1 MGRQAI
7 GPQEINRASVL
18 MDWSK
23 ILSDAGIPES
33 PGRDQA
39 QERAAAVTAARY
51 ERDGH
56 KRAKGSNTRK
66 VKKAARMDYSKQL

>member
-1 MGRQAI
+1 MGRQAVD
-7 GPQEINRASVL
+7 PQKINRASVL
-18 MDWSK
+18 MNWSK
-23 ILSDAGIPES
+23 ILSEAGIPDS

-39 QERAAAVTAARY
+39 QKSAAAVIAARY
-51 ERDGH
+51 ERDGR

>member
-1 MGRQAI
+1 
-7 GPQEINRASVL
+7 

-23 ILSDAGIPES
+23 ILSDSGIPEP

-39 QERAAAVTAARY
+39 QEMADAVTTARY
-51 ERDGH
+51 ERDGR

-66 VKKAARMDYSKQL
+66 VKKVARMDYSKQL

>member
-1 MGRQAI
+1 
-7 GPQEINRASVL
+7 
-18 MDWSK
+18 MDWTK
-23 ILSDAGIPES
+23 ILHDAGIPEP

-39 QERAAAVTAARY
+39 YAEAAELTAARY

-66 VKKAARMDYSKQL
+66 VKKIARMDYSK

>member
-1 MGRQAI
+1 M
-7 GPQEINRASVL
+7 N
-18 MDWSK
+18 WSK
-23 ILSDAGIPES
+23 ILSEAGIPDT

-39 QERAAAVTAARY
+39 QESAAAITAARY
-51 ERDGH
+51 ERDGR